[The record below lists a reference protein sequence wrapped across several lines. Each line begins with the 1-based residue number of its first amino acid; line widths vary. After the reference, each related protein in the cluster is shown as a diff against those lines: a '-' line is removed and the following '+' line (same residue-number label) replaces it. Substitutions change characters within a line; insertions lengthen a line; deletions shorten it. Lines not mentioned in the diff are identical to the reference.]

1 MSESTT
7 QTPTELASQYSVQ
20 VTGDLE
26 RNAKEQERITGE
38 IADLQRQLAALQH
51 DHALLVTMQQAL
63 GITAEAAPSPA
74 GSEEPAASAGAGTP
88 ATADASKADA
98 LPAEGSVQVP
108 APRGGA
114 ATETSAPAERK
125 RSRKTAASSRRAS
138 ASKTSSGA
146 AAKAPAKQASKPA
159 AKPTAKQ
166 ASKPT
171 AKQASKPV
179 AKPTAKA
186 PAKTAG
192 KTAGKAAAKKAPAQP
207 TLVEL
212 VRGHLGEQKEPRSA
226 AEVAAALGQAHPE
239 RPVKTT
245 VVRTTLEGLVAR
257 NQAQRSKQGTSVYY
271 TASEAPAQQP
281 AAAAQPPASGSDD

>member
-20 VTGDLE
+20 VTKDLE
-26 RNAKEQERITGE
+26 RNAEEQERITGL

-74 GSEEPAASAGAGTP
+74 GSEEPAASADAGT
-88 ATADASKADA
+88 ATTSGTSTADA
-98 LPAEGSVQVP
+98 LPADGSVQVP

-114 ATETSAPAERK
+114 ATETSAPAKRR
-125 RSRKTAASSRRAS
+125 RSRKTAASSRRAA

-159 AKPTAKQ
+159 AKQ
-166 ASKPT
+166 ASKP
-171 AKQASKPV
+171 AVKA
-179 AKPTAKA
+179 TAKA
-186 PAKTAG
+186 PAKTTG
-192 KTAGKAAAKKAPAQP
+192 KTAGKTAAKKAPAQP

-281 AAAAQPPASGSDD
+281 AAAAQPTSSGSDD

>member
-20 VTGDLE
+20 VTKDLE
-26 RNAKEQERITGE
+26 RNAEEQERITGE

-74 GSEEPAASAGAGTP
+74 GSEEPAASADAGT
-88 ATADASKADA
+88 ATTSGTSTADA
-98 LPAEGSVQVP
+98 LPADGSVQVP

-114 ATETSAPAERK
+114 ATETSAPAKRR
-125 RSRKTAASSRRAS
+125 RSRKTAASSRRAA

-146 AAKAPAKQASKPA
+146 AAKAPAKPAAKQASKPASKPA
-159 AKPTAKQ
+159 AKQ
-166 ASKPT
+166 ASKP
-171 AKQASKPV
+171 AS
-179 AKPTAKA
+179 KA
-186 PAKTAG
+186 PAKTTG
-192 KTAGKAAAKKAPAQP
+192 KTAGKTAAKKAPAQP

-281 AAAAQPPASGSDD
+281 AAAAQPTSSGSDD